1 MKDSI
6 WLFQKTLLS
15 MRRNYKSLLVYMV
28 APILGIVIAYLTY
41 GGDQSTALRIGIANL
56 DGGQPVAA
64 GVASFLEGV
73 WPLEVTLVR
82 QEGEAEEGVLSGEL
96 DAALVI
102 PQGFSLAVKE
112 GRSGTEA
119 ELLALEGAD
128 AAPYV
133 REMLDLY
140 MESLE
145 TIAAAAPGDAA
156 AFDERYA
163 RYNDASVEGYKL
175 SAAEV
180 EDRSAQRDMTN
191 GSIGYL
197 VVFMMFSAVNLSAFM
212 IKERENRTYYRLLAS
227 PASSRAY
234 VVSNVAANLL
244 LMMLKVAV
252 VLAVMSL
259 GFGIDPGIPL
269 WQLALALFLFAW
281 VAIGLSLLIV
291 AFSRNAM
298 YASALQNMLIIPTC
312 LLAGCMFP
320 VEALPA
326 TLRAVADLL
335 PQRWLLE
342 TIDQLQAGAT
352 GGTIAVHGLTLLAF
366 ALTFSLAAAYKFG
379 RNRDTRTFI

>member
-6 WLFQKTLLS
+6 WLLRKTLLS

-41 GGDQSTALRIGIANL
+41 GGDQSSALRVGIANL
-56 DGGQPVAA
+56 DGGEPVAE

-73 WPLEVTLVR
+73 APLEVSLV
-82 QEGEAEEGVLSGEL
+82 QHGAEAEEGVLSGEL

-102 PQGFSLAVKE
+102 PQGFSLAVRE
-112 GRSGTEA
+112 GRAGAEA
-119 ELLALEGAD
+119 ELLALEGAG

-133 REMLDLY
+133 KEMLALY
-140 MESLE
+140 MENLM

-156 AFDERYA
+156 KFDERYA
-163 RYNDASVEGYKL
+163 RYKEASVEGYTL
-175 SAAEV
+175 SATEV
-180 EDRSAQRDMTN
+180 RDRSAQRDMTN

-197 VVFMMFSAVNLSAFM
+197 IVFMMFAAVNLSAFM
-212 IKERENRTYYRLLAS
+212 IKERENRTYYRLLTS

-234 VVSNVAANLL
+234 VASNVAANLM
-244 LMMLKVAV
+244 LMMLKVAL

-291 AFSRNAM
+291 AFSRSAM
-298 YASALQNMLIIPTC
+298 YATALQNMLIIPSC

-320 VEALPA
+320 VEALPSP
-326 TLRAVADLL
+326 LRVVADLL

-342 TIDQLQAGAT
+342 TIEQLQAGAS
-352 GGTIAVHGLTLLAF
+352 GSTIAVHGLTLLAF